1 MGRMHRRWIGLLG
14 LPLVLT
20 AATSFAGPAPAEA
33 PAEAAAAPAPA
44 APATKPV
51 ATIRRDMEVN
61 MGELG
66 ELAEQARR
74 DTDLV
79 RAACVLDKQDRAQ
92 GVMELATSELL
103 VIRDSNATAESR
115 QFAAEKLAAAS
126 ERLDDLVEQ
135 AKTCSGDTSP
145 ELADDETNN
154 DADEV
159 PLVPEADPTQSGGS
173 PPPGPSPAPPTVND
187 GRPPTVGSPS
197 Q

>member
-1 MGRMHRRWIGLLG
+1 MQRCNRRWIGLLG

-20 AATSFAGPAPAEA
+20 AATSLAGPAPE
-33 PAEAAAAPAPA
+33 AAPAAEPA
-44 APATKPV
+44 APTKPV
-51 ATIRRDMEVN
+51 ATIRRDLEAN
-61 MGELG
+61 MAELG
-66 ELAEQARR
+66 ELAAQARR

-103 VIRDSNATAESR
+103 VIRDANANAQSR
-115 QFAAEKLAAAS
+115 QFATEKLSAAS
-126 ERLDDLVEQ
+126 DRLGDLVEQ
-135 AKTCSGDTSP
+135 AKTCTGDASP
-145 ELADDETNN
+145 EVTDDETNN

-159 PLVPEADPTQSGGS
+159 PLVPEADPTQSGGT
-173 PPPGPSPAPPTVND
+173 PPPGPSPTPPTVDD